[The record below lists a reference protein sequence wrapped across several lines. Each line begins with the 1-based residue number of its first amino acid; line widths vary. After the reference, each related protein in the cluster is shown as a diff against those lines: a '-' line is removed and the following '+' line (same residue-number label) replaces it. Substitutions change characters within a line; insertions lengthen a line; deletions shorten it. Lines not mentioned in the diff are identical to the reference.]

1 MAGKPLFLI
10 GCGSDDHKIIKSHNN
25 ASDKPKPLVLA
36 GNVISEEHSPVA
48 HSDGDA
54 VYNAIINALLL
65 AIGERDIGH
74 YFPDTDPKYAGI
86 SRYVKEL
93 NDARKAYEKAIDEL
107 SRKAGERLYC
117 RISVPKTIPVAAGLG
132 GGSADAAAVLRIAN
146 IAFGLHLDTEELE
159 EIARKIGNDVSFLLY
174 GGRAL
179 VEGGKKHNMK
189 EMDTPKLYYVIA
201 RPKMKLS
208 TKEMYA
214 LHDKTGKDFTE
225 LASELCPDTKKIRSI
240 VKESDPVESGVT
252 GKGPTV
258 FGAYKKYKE
267 CESVADRLSW
277 LDGDVF
283 IERSVDKFV

>member
-1 MAGKPLFLI
+1 MENHDDSYYREVIKL
-10 GCGSDDHKIIKSHNN
+10 GSDTYSACALAKLNINLKIGKKESSGFHKLSSIMQTISLHDRITLTKV
-25 ASDKPKPLVLA
+25 DK
-36 GNVISEEHSPVA
+36 GEE
-48 HSDGDA
+48 
-54 VYNAIINALLL
+54 
-65 AIGERDIGH
+65 
-74 YFPDTDPKYAGI
+74 GI
-86 SRYVKEL
+86 LGYYVKD
-93 NDARKAYEKAIDEL
+93 NIIAKAIDEL

-146 IAFGLHLDTEELE
+146 TAFGLHMDTEELE
-159 EIARKIGNDVSFLLY
+159 EIAREIGNDVSFLLY

-179 VEGGKKHNMK
+179 VEGGKKHSIK

-225 LASELCPDTKKIRSI
+225 LASELCPDTRKALNQIRG
-240 VKESDPVESGVT
+240 ENTVESGVT

-258 FGAYKKYKE
+258 FGAYKKYNE
-267 CESVADRLSW
+267 CESVADQLSW

>member
-1 MAGKPLFLI
+1 MENHDDSYYRKVI
-10 GCGSDDHKIIKSHNN
+10 KVGSDTYSACALAKLNINLKIGKKESSGFHKLSSIMQTISLHDRITLTKV
-25 ASDKPKPLVLA
+25 DK
-36 GNVISEEHSPVA
+36 GEE
-48 HSDGDA
+48 
-54 VYNAIINALLL
+54 
-65 AIGERDIGH
+65 
-74 YFPDTDPKYAGI
+74 GI
-86 SRYVKEL
+86 LGYYVKD
-93 NDARKAYEKAIDEL
+93 NIITKAIDAL
-107 SRKAGERLYC
+107 SGKAGERLYC

-146 IAFGLHLDTEELE
+146 TAFRLHMTNEELE
-159 EIARKIGNDVSFLLY
+159 EIAREIGNDVSFLLY

-179 VEGGKKHNMK
+179 VEGGKKHSIKAMK
-189 EMDTPKLYYVIA
+189 TPKLYYVIA

-225 LASELCPDTKKIRSI
+225 LASELCPDTKKILSI

-258 FGAYKKYKE
+258 FGAYKRYKE

-277 LDGDVF
+277 LDGEVF